1 MKAKTK
7 ISSIVY
13 ANFAKISR
21 EGVGFLDT
29 NIDKCIEE
37 INELFEQQE
46 LIHFMR
52 TEVKVTA
59 PIVEFYKGCI
69 ILAQNEEDLNRKQ
82 IRIRR
87 GDTLGFY
94 NIDRIKAIYEQ
105 KHA

>member
-37 INELFEQQE
+37 INELFEQEE
-46 LIHFMR
+46 LKRFLR
-52 TEVKVTA
+52 TESKVTA
-59 PIVEFYKGCI
+59 PIIEFYRGYV
-69 ILAQNEEDLNRKQ
+69 ILAQDEKDLNQKQ
-82 IRIRR
+82 NNIRR

-94 NIDRIKAIYEQ
+94 IVDRIKEIYEQ